1 MRWLK
6 LWRGEWSDSR
16 VKTSGM
22 KIGQPICV
30 IVVVMG
36 IQKLRHNQDRSGPWK
51 RTSTFEAE
59 MVMLATVYAL
69 ITFSH
74 DHAII
79 AMVGWPLHEVDSC
92 INSRG
97 DFHICDPLV
106 TKHSLAIENDHLQW
120 IFPLKIVIF
129 HSYICYIT
137 KGYPFWVTHQHVG
150 LISDPEAICIRQSAR
165 STLEF
170 HAPIARSLGYD
181 LLDSN
186 SEVPGWTNSWRPRAR
201 HILPS
206 GISTNHHFEW
216 EIHYTQPFPLA
227 MLNYYELLEG
237 TCGVVLDIQNST
249 THIWILYYSCLYHL
263 CMKKMG
269 LVLLLFY

>member
-97 DFHICDPLV
+97 DFYICDPLV

-129 HSYICYIT
+129 HSYMLHYQRVPILGDPSTCWFNLWSRSHLHPT
-137 KGYPFWVTHQHVG
+137 KRQEHFGVSRAHCEILGLRLVG
-150 LISDPEAICIRQSAR
+150 FQFRGAW
-165 STLEF
+165 
-170 HAPIARSLGYD
+170 
-181 LLDSN
+181 LDK
-186 SEVPGWTNSWRPRAR
+186 
-201 HILPS
+201 
-206 GISTNHHFEW
+206 F
-216 EIHYTQPFPLA
+216 
-227 MLNYYELLEG
+227 
-237 TCGVVLDIQNST
+237 
-249 THIWILYYSCLYHL
+249 
-263 CMKKMG
+263 MKT
-269 LVLLLFY
+269 